1 MFERNR
7 PTGGFVLQQVKGMVE
22 IKPQPG
28 SFRSLRVFYDPKNY
42 VGCKSMYIQFDE
54 EQKRQI
60 KSVFTLPKGLV
71 FQKVENGQNRL
82 LIIDNNDAYV
92 ARLKENMFT
101 NCKIFQDVSASQI
114 VASERISEISLEF
127 SKDDSSN
134 FISDFTIA

>member
-1 MFERNR
+1 
-7 PTGGFVLQQVKGMVE
+7 
-22 IKPQPG
+22 
-28 SFRSLRVFYDPKNY
+28 
-42 VGCKSMYIQFDE
+42 MYIQYDE

-60 KSVFTLPKGLV
+60 KSVFALPKGLV

-101 NCKIFQDVSASQI
+101 NCKIFQDVSAAQI

-127 SKDDSSN
+127 SRDDSSN
-134 FISDFTIA
+134 FISDFTIAQIPEKNLLTQATTRLLQVNLFLNICFQLRLMSIIV

>member
-1 MFERNR
+1 
-7 PTGGFVLQQVKGMVE
+7 
-22 IKPQPG
+22 
-28 SFRSLRVFYDPKNY
+28 
-42 VGCKSMYIQFDE
+42 MYIQYDE

-60 KSVFTLPKGLV
+60 KSVFALPKGLV

-127 SKDDSSN
+127 SRDDSSN
-134 FISDFTIA
+134 FISDFTIAQIPEKNLLTQATTRLLQVNFFLNICFQLKLRSIIV